1 MERSGRHHKNGEAY
15 ETAVHSRM
23 FWKLGENA
31 EQAESSPAVGVRA
44 SAAWA
49 GQAPRPL
56 RAAAAARGQRRPACS
71 WPVRGPSSCPVTC
84 SREAGDSA
92 DRSTGSVCSAGSSP
106 CRLRCTAP
114 RPEGALKTLR
124 RAALYPPRT
133 ALDGTRLHPALTLWG
148 LPENASRRSASLPSL
163 K

>member
-15 ETAVHSRM
+15 ETAVRSRM

-31 EQAESSPAVGVRA
+31 DQAESSPAVGVRA

-56 RAAAAARGQRRPACS
+56 RAAAAAHGQRRPACS

-84 SREAGDSA
+84 SREAGSSA

-124 RAALYPPRT
+124 RAALYSPRT

>member
-1 MERSGRHHKNGEAY
+1 MESSGRHHKNGEAY

-31 EQAESSPAVGVRA
+31 DQAESSPAVGVRA
-44 SAAWA
+44 SA
-49 GQAPRPL
+49 
-56 RAAAAARGQRRPACS
+56 ACS

-84 SREAGDSA
+84 SREAGNSA

-124 RAALYPPRT
+124 SAALYSPRT